1 MTWVQ
6 ENALTY
12 NNTQYGFKIEN
23 SVLVCY
29 AGGQDLWRISLAD
42 LLQNPV
48 LAALTTGVSLQF
60 GLWQDQKASGTA
72 GGDFT
77 SGAWQTRTLNTEV
90 VNTITGASL
99 AANAA
104 TLSAGSYLLVAVA
117 PAYNVNA
124 HQLRIWDGSAAVG
137 LGPTCNALNGAASV
151 QNLAVAFAVVSPA
164 SPTAYTVEHRC
175 ATTHTTNGYGQ
186 AGSLGTEVYANL
198 FAMKLVTT

>member
-6 ENALTY
+6 ENAVTY
-12 NNTQYGFKIEN
+12 NNTQYGFKLEN

-29 AGGQDLWRISLAD
+29 AGGQDLWRISLTD

-90 VNTITGASL
+90 FNTITGSAL
-99 AANAA
+99 AANQV
-104 TLSAGSYLLVAVA
+104 TLPAGTYFLL
-117 PAYNVNA
+117 
-124 HQLRIWDGSAAVG
+124 
-137 LGPTCNALNGAASV
+137 GAA
-151 QNLAVAFAVVSPA
+151 QGHQHELPA
-164 SPTAYTVEHRC
+164 DRTAEGRL
-175 ATTHTTNGYGQ
+175 Q
-186 AGSLGTEVYANL
+186 DPQ
-198 FAMKLVTT
+198 